1 MSNRT
6 HNFNNEIHHVIEPSL
21 HTGEEIHIMTTNAY
35 ADRVM
40 NIRMNRVVP
49 SRTGYVGYTKVGFF
63 ITRDE
68 AIRLRDA
75 LSTVVDDDDA
85 WKIVEGDTIDGES

>member
-40 NIRMNRVVP
+40 
-49 SRTGYVGYTKVGFF
+49 
-63 ITRDE
+63 DE
-68 AIRLRDA
+68 
-75 LSTVVDDDDA
+75 
-85 WKIVEGDTIDGES
+85 

>member
-1 MSNRT
+1 
-6 HNFNNEIHHVIEPSL
+6 
-21 HTGEEIHIMTTNAY
+21 
-35 ADRVM
+35 
-40 NIRMNRVVP
+40 MNRVVP

>member
-1 MSNRT
+1 MSRS
-6 HNFNNEIHHVIEPSL
+6 HDFNNEVHHVLEPSL
-21 HTGEEIHIMTTNAY
+21 HMGEEIHIMTTNAY

-49 SRTGYVGYTKVGFF
+49 SRTGYAGYTKVGFF

-68 AIRLRDA
+68 AIKLRDA
-75 LSTVVDDDDA
+75 LSTTIDDDDA
-85 WKIVEGDTIDGES
+85 WVMVEGDTIDGDS

>member
-1 MSNRT
+1 MSR
-6 HNFNNEIHHVIEPSL
+6 HDFNNEVHHVLEPSL
-21 HTGEEIHIMTTNAY
+21 HMGEEIHVMTTNAY

-49 SRTGYVGYTKVGFF
+49 PRTGYVGYTKVGFF

-68 AIRLRDA
+68 AIKLRDA
-75 LSTVVDDDDA
+75 LSTVIDDDDA
-85 WKIVEGDTIDGES
+85 WIIVEGDKIDGDS

>member
-1 MSNRT
+1 M
-6 HNFNNEIHHVIEPSL
+6 EPSL
-21 HTGEEIHIMTTNAY
+21 HVGEEIHIMTTNAY

-68 AIRLRDA
+68 AIKLRDA
-75 LSTVVDDDDA
+75 LSTIIDNDDA
-85 WKIVEGDTIDGES
+85 WIVVEGDTIDGDS

>member
-1 MSNRT
+1 MSRS
-6 HNFNNEIHHVIEPSL
+6 HDFKNEVHHVLEPSL
-21 HTGEEIHIMTTNAY
+21 HVGEEIHIMTTNAY

-68 AIRLRDA
+68 AIKLRDA
-75 LSTVVDDDDA
+75 LSTIIDNDDA
-85 WKIVEGDTIDGES
+85 WVVVEGDTIDGDS